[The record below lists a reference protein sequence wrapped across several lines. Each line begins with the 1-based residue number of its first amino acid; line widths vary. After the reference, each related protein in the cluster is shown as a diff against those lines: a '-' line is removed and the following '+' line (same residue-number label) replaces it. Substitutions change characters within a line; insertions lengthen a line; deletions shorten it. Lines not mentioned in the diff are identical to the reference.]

1 MTDPENFTPRLG
13 RIRDAGKAG
22 GARVRNQLRRAVA
35 RLKKPSSKSAFTG
48 KRYGAGGAAR
58 TRARTTGHLAR
69 QRMRRVIVKVHIA
82 RAGKSGPGL
91 YRAHVSY
98 LRRDGVDRN
107 GEGGQLYDRE
117 REGIDPAT
125 FLDRSEHDRHQF
137 RLIVSPEDGVAL
149 GDLKPAIREL
159 MAQVERDAGRRLDWM
174 AVDHHNTGHPH
185 THIVIRGRDARMKD
199 VVIAKD
205 YLTKGIR
212 ETAEDIVTRRLG
224 PRRDLEIL
232 RARESDIRKDRM
244 TEIDRA
250 LERASEGGSLTVTRA
265 QSPSARFDRHLQLA
279 RLRHLEGLGLA
290 EMTAPD
296 VWSLKPGWIDTLAE
310 IGRRGDIVRTLAR
323 AGGEARKTLRY
334 AETLSPNAPALV
346 GSVRK
351 YGPEDELRDTRF
363 LLVED
368 FDGRLWHV
376 PAAAID
382 PANAPP
388 LGAVVEVRRGAAEP
402 RRADRTIAE
411 IADRSGGIWS
421 DALHAETDPGA
432 TSEYRLAHKRR
443 LEALRRVGIVERT
456 AEGGW
461 EVPEDFIERTA
472 AYEGQRARGLKLRT
486 LSWMSLERQA
496 SLKADTW
503 LDRAAANHPGLA
515 AQRAA
520 RLAFLRREEMLAP
533 GADSFTDS
541 QRAELRRSELQG
553 AEARQASSSGRQA
566 VSMQVGDRFD
576 GRLEGHVNL
585 AQGRMAIIGN
595 DKGFVMVPWRDA
607 LGRQIGRALTIERTA
622 RGIGWTMGL
631 ERHRGLSR

>member
-1 MTDPENFTPRLG
+1 
-13 RIRDAGKAG
+13 
-22 GARVRNQLRRAVA
+22 
-35 RLKKPSSKSAFTG
+35 
-48 KRYGAGGAAR
+48 
-58 TRARTTGHLAR
+58 
-69 QRMRRVIVKVHIA
+69 
-82 RAGKSGPGL
+82 
-91 YRAHVSY
+91 
-98 LRRDGVDRN
+98 
-107 GEGGQLYDRE
+107 
-117 REGIDPAT
+117 
-125 FLDRSEHDRHQF
+125 
-137 RLIVSPEDGVAL
+137 
-149 GDLKPAIREL
+149 
-159 MAQVERDAGRRLDWM
+159 
-174 AVDHHNTGHPH
+174 
-185 THIVIRGRDARMKD
+185 
-199 VVIAKD
+199 
-205 YLTKGIR
+205 
-212 ETAEDIVTRRLG
+212 
-224 PRRDLEIL
+224 
-232 RARESDIRKDRM
+232 
-244 TEIDRA
+244 
-250 LERASEGGSLTVTRA
+250 
-265 QSPSARFDRHLQLA
+265 
-279 RLRHLEGLGLA
+279 
-290 EMTAPD
+290 
-296 VWSLKPGWIDTLAE
+296 
-310 IGRRGDIVRTLAR
+310 
-323 AGGEARKTLRY
+323 
-334 AETLSPNAPALV
+334 
-346 GSVRK
+346 
-351 YGPEDELRDTRF
+351 
-363 LLVED
+363 
-368 FDGRLWHV
+368 
-376 PAAAID
+376 
-382 PANAPP
+382 
-388 LGAVVEVRRGAAEP
+388 P

-456 AEGGW
+456 AEGVW